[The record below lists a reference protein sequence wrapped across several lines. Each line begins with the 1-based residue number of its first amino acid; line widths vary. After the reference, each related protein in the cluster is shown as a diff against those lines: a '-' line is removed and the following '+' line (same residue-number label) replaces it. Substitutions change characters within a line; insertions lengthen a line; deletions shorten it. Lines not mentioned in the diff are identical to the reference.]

1 MKFYAY
7 MLKCSDETIYSG
19 YTTDLEQRLNVHNRG
34 SGAKYTRA
42 RLPVNLVYYEEFE
55 SKSEAMK
62 KEAAYKKL
70 SRTQK
75 LKLIQTFNENKKD
88 G

>member
-7 MLKCSDETIYSG
+7 MLKCSDGTIYSG

-62 KEAAYKKL
+62 KEAAFKKL

-75 LKLIQTFNENKKD
+75 LKLIQTFDENKKD

>member
-1 MKFYAY
+1 MKYYAY
-7 MLKCSDETIYSG
+7 MLKCSDGTIYSG
-19 YTTDLEQRLNVHNRG
+19 YTTDLEQRLNVHNSG

-42 RLPVNLVYYEEFE
+42 RLPVNLVYYQEFD
-55 SKSEAMK
+55 SKSDAMK
-62 KEAAYKKL
+62 KEAAFKKL

>member
-19 YTTDLEQRLNVHNRG
+19 YTTDLEQRLNVHNSG

-62 KEAAYKKL
+62 KEAAFKKL
-70 SRTQK
+70 YRTQK
-75 LKLIQTFNENKKD
+75 LKLIQTFDENKKD